1 MLDHASVRDRRSQI
15 EINCDY
21 GRLSTIQV
29 FQEGLQVVAL
39 DRNAPGQLALPIVLI
54 IEQDQNRA
62 LDERHS
68 RSLRLHNLR
77 KLIAPV

>member
-1 MLDHASVRDRRSQI
+1 VLQKD
-15 EINCDY
+15 
-21 GRLSTIQV
+21 
-29 FQEGLQVVAL
+29 FQVVAL
-39 DRNAPGQLALPIVLI
+39 DWNTPGQLALPIVLI